1 MFVRHAG
8 RIALFAA
15 ASLLPLAAAHAEV
28 EHFSV
33 ITGGKVVGHLDAD
46 TQGPAT
52 TVDYDVKNNGRGP
65 TMKEALVLDASGLPT
80 AWTVDGNTTF
90 GSKVAEKFALG
101 AGQAT
106 WTDNTGT
113 GNAKVSA
120 PTLYVTQNG
129 SPWELGVEARA
140 LLAAPGGSL
149 PALPGGTLK
158 IAKGETYTVAGEGG
172 PVEATQY
179 TISGVDLDPSY
190 VLLAPDKSL
199 FAVIDSNSV
208 VVRKGYEGEEVRLR
222 GIAANLATARYV
234 ELQKRYA
241 HRYDGPVRITNV
253 RLFDPAAKALT
264 GPVSVVVAGKR
275 IAAVEPADSPVTPGE
290 TVIDGAGGTLVP
302 GLADMHA
309 HLDQSDAI
317 LNLLAG
323 VTTVRD
329 MGNDNAVLAK
339 LVDQM
344 DAGEIA
350 GPRVVRSGFVEGKSP
365 FNANNG
371 ILVDSE
377 AAAVSAVDWY
387 GARDFWQVKIY
398 NSMNPEWVP
407 AVIAEAHKLGM
418 RVAGHVP
425 AFTNA
430 DAMMAAGYDEMT
442 HINQVALGWVLKPG
456 EDTRTLLRLTAL
468 KRLGPLDLASAPVQ
482 KTLATMVSKH
492 IAIDPTLGIHENLLL
507 NRDGH
512 VPPGAVDYY
521 DHMPPS
527 VQRSLKRQW
536 IDTSAPGDDAAYRA
550 AYAKLVDVLKQMQ
563 AKGIFIVPGTDT
575 GGAFTLH
582 RELELYTGLGM
593 TPAQVLARDTLEV
606 QRYMGR
612 DQSLGSIAKG
622 KLADFLL
629 VPGDPVKDI
638 KAIKTIAMVV
648 KDGMVYFP
656 SEVYPEF
663 GIKPLTPAPKV
674 TEAAKS
680 AMAEPA
686 QQHGVGHGYDY

>member
-1 MFVRHAG
+1 MFLRNAG

-15 ASLLPLAAAHAEV
+15 ASLLPLTAAQAEV

-46 TQGPAT
+46 TKDGAT
-52 TVDYDVKNNGRGP
+52 AIDYDVKDNGRGP
-65 TMKEALVLDASGLPT
+65 TMKEALVVDAKGLPT
-80 AWTVDGNTTF
+80 AWTIDGTTTF
-90 GSKVAEKFALG
+90 GSKVAERFALG
-101 AGQAT
+101 GGQAV
-106 WTDNTGT
+106 WTDNTGP
-113 GNAKVSA
+113 GKAAVAS

-129 SPWELGVEARA
+129 SPWELGLEARA
-140 LLAAPGGSL
+140 LLAAGGTL

-158 IAKGETYTVAGEGG
+158 VAKGETYTVKGEGG
-172 PVEATQY
+172 PVETTQY
-179 TISGVDLDPSY
+179 TISGIDLDPSY

-199 FAVIDSNSV
+199 FAVIDASSV
-208 VVRKGYEGEEVRLR
+208 VVRKGYEGEEVLLR
-222 GIAANLATARYV
+222 GIAADLSTARYV
-234 ELQKRYA
+234 ELQRRYA

-264 GPVSVVVAGKR
+264 GPVSVVVMGKR
-275 IAAVEPADSPVTPGE
+275 IAAVEPTDSPVTPGE

-309 HLDQSDAI
+309 HLGQSDAM

-339 LVDQM
+339 LIAQM
-344 DAGEIA
+344 DNGEVA
-350 GPRVVRSGFVEGKSP
+350 GPRVVRSGFIEGKSP
-365 FNANNG
+365 FNSNAG

-387 GARDFWQVKIY
+387 GARDFWQIKIY
-398 NSMNPEWVP
+398 NSMHPEWVP
-407 AVIAEAHKLGM
+407 AVIAEAHRLGM

-468 KRLGPLDLASAPVQ
+468 KRLGPLDLNSAPVR
-482 KTLATMVSKH
+482 KTIQTMVDKK
-492 IAIDPTLGIHENLLL
+492 IGIDPTIGIHENLLL
-507 NRDGH
+507 NRDGQ
-512 VPPGAVDYY
+512 VPPGAADYF
-521 DHMPPS
+521 DHMPPN
-527 VQRSLKRQW
+527 VQRGLKRQW

-550 AYAKLVDVLKQMQ
+550 AYAKLIDVLKEMQ

-582 RELELYTGLGM
+582 RELELDTQIGM
-593 TPAQVLARDTLEV
+593 TSAEALARDTLDV

-612 DQSLGSIAKG
+612 DQALGTVAKG
-622 KLADFLL
+622 KLADFIL

-663 GIKPLTPAPKV
+663 GIKPFTAIPKV

-680 AMAEPA
+680 AMAEPL
-686 QQHGVGHGYDY
+686 QQHAVDRGYD

>member
-1 MFVRHAG
+1 MIVRHAG
-8 RIALFAA
+8 RLALFAA
-15 ASLLPLAAAHAEV
+15 ASLLPLAAAQAEV

-52 TVDYDVKNNGRGP
+52 AIDFDVKNNGRGP
-65 TMKEALVLDASGLPT
+65 TMKEAVTLDARGLPT
-80 AWTVDGNTTF
+80 AWTVTGNTTF
-90 GSKVAEKFALG
+90 GSKVAESFALEG
-101 AGQAT
+101 GKAA
-106 WTDNTGT
+106 WTDSTGT
-113 GNAKVSA
+113 GTATVGA
-120 PTLYVTQNG
+120 PTFYVTQNG
-129 SPWELGVEARA
+129 SPWDLGVEARA
-140 LLAAPGGSL
+140 LLAAPGMSL
-149 PALPGGTLK
+149 PALPAGTLK
-158 IAKGETYTVAGEGG
+158 LAKGATYTVAGEGG
-172 PVEATQY
+172 PVTVTQY
-179 TISGVDLDPSY
+179 AISGTDYDPSY
-190 VLLAPDKSL
+190 VLLAPDNAL
-199 FAVIDSNSV
+199 FAVITPDSV

-222 GIAANLATARYV
+222 GIAADLATQRYID
-234 ELQKRYA
+234 LQKRYA
-241 HRYDGPVRITNV
+241 HRYDGPVRIANV
-253 RLFDPAAKALT
+253 RLFDPAAQALT
-264 GPVSVVVAGKR
+264 APVSVVVMGKR
-275 IAAVEPADSPVTPGE
+275 IAAVEPAESPVTPGE

-309 HLDQSDAI
+309 HLGQSDAM

-339 LVDQM
+339 LIERM
-344 DAGEIA
+344 DAGEVA

-365 FNANNG
+365 FNANGG
-371 ILVDSE
+371 IIVDSQE
-377 AAAVSAVDWY
+377 KAVDAVRWY
-387 GARDFWQVKIY
+387 AARDFWQIKIY
-398 NSMNPEWVP
+398 NSMNPAWVP

-482 KTLATMVSKH
+482 KTIQTMVTKK

-521 DHMPPS
+521 DHVPPS
-527 VQRSLKRQW
+527 AQRSLKGQW

-550 AYAKLVDVLKQMQ
+550 AYAKLADVVKEMVK
-563 AKGIFIVPGTDT
+563 KGIFIVPGTDT

-622 KLADFLL
+622 KLADFILI
-629 VPGDPVKDI
+629 PGDPTKDI

-648 KDGMVYFP
+648 KDGTVYFP
-656 SEVYPEF
+656 SEAYPEF
-663 GIKPLTPAPKV
+663 GIKPFTSVPKV

-680 AMAEPA
+680 AMAEPVH
-686 QQHGVGHGYDY
+686 QHGADHAYDY

>member
-8 RIALFAA
+8 RLALFAA
-15 ASLLPLAAAHAEV
+15 ASLLPFTAAQAGV

-33 ITGGKVVGHLDAD
+33 ITGGKVVGHVDAD
-46 TQGPAT
+46 TSDGAT
-52 TVDYDVKNNGRGP
+52 VIDYDVKDNGRGP
-65 TMKEALVLDASGLPT
+65 TMKEALVVDAQGLPT
-80 AWTVDGNTTF
+80 AWKIDGATAF
-90 GSKVAEKFALG
+90 GSKVAERFALG
-101 AGQAT
+101 GGQAV
-106 WTDNTGT
+106 WTD
-113 GNAKVSA
+113 SA
-120 PTLYVTQNG
+120 GGGKATVAGPSFYIPQNG
-129 SPWELGVEARA
+129 SPWTLGVEARA
-140 LLAAPGGSL
+140 LLAAPDNTL
-149 PALPGGTLK
+149 PALPGGRLK
-158 IAKGETYTVAGEGG
+158 IAKGKTFTVDGKGG

-179 TISGVDLDPSY
+179 TLSGVDLDPSY
-190 VLLAPDKSL
+190 ILLAPDKSL
-199 FAVIDSNSV
+199 FAVIDANSV

-222 GIAANLATARYV
+222 GIAADLSAARYTD
-234 ELQKRYA
+234 LQKKYA
-241 HRYDGPVRITNV
+241 HRYDGPVRITDV

-264 GPVSVVVAGKR
+264 GPVSVVVMGKR

-302 GLADMHA
+302 GLTDMHA
-309 HLDQSDAI
+309 HLGQDDAM

-329 MGNDNAVLAK
+329 MGNDNAVLTK
-339 LVDQM
+339 LIAQM
-344 DAGEIA
+344 DDGEVA
-350 GPRVVRSGFVEGKSP
+350 GPRVVRSGFIEGKSP
-365 FNANNG
+365 FNSNAG
-371 ILVDSE
+371 ILVDSQ
-377 AAAVSAVDWY
+377 AAAVNAVDWY
-387 GARDFWQVKIY
+387 GARDFWQIKIY
-398 NSMNPEWVP
+398 NSMHPDWVP

-468 KRLGPLDLASAPVQ
+468 KRLGPLDLNSAPVQ
-482 KTLATMVSKH
+482 NTIRTMATKK

-507 NRDGH
+507 NRDGK
-512 VPPGAVDYY
+512 VPPGAVDYF

-527 VQRSLKRQW
+527 EQRDLKHQW

-550 AYAKLVDVLKQMQ
+550 AYAKIVDVLKIMERR
-563 AKGIFIVPGTDT
+563 GIFMVPGTDT

-593 TPAQVLARDTLEV
+593 TPADVLARDTLEV

-612 DQSLGSIAKG
+612 DQTLGSIAKG
-622 KLADFLL
+622 KLADFFL

-638 KAIKTIAMVV
+638 RAIKTIAMVV

-663 GIKPLTPAPKV
+663 GITPFTAAPAVTTTPA
-674 TEAAKS
+674 T
-680 AMAEPA
+680 AMAAPL
-686 QQHGVGHGYDY
+686 QQHGHDHGYDY

>member
-1 MFVRHAG
+1 M
-8 RIALFAA
+8 RIALLAA

-52 TVDYDVKNNGRGP
+52 TIDFDVKDNGRGP
-65 TMKEALVLDASGLPT
+65 TMKEALAVDAQGLPT
-80 AWTVDGNTTF
+80 AWAIDGSTTF
-90 GSKVAEKFALG
+90 GSKVAERFALSG
-101 AGQAT
+101 GQAA
-106 WTDNTGT
+106 WTDNTGP
-113 GNAKVSA
+113 GKAAVSA

-129 SPWELGVEARA
+129 SPWELGLEARA
-140 LLAAPGGSL
+140 LLAAGGTL
-149 PALPGGTLK
+149 PALPGGTLR
-158 IAKGETYTVAGEGG
+158 ISRGAAYTVAGEGG
-172 PVEATQY
+172 PVETTQY
-179 TISGVDLDPSY
+179 TISGVGLDPAY
-190 VLLAPDKSL
+190 VLLAPDRSL
-199 FAVIDSNSV
+199 FAVIDANSV

-222 GIAANLATARYV
+222 GIAAELATQRFV
-234 ELQKRYA
+234 DLQKRYA
-241 HRYDGPVRITNV
+241 HRYGGPVRITNV
-253 RLFDPAAKALT
+253 RLFDPVAKALT
-264 GPVSVVVAGKR
+264 GPVSVVVMDKR

-302 GLADMHA
+302 GLTDMHM
-309 HLDQSDAI
+309 HLDPSGAM

-339 LVDQM
+339 LMAQM
-344 DAGEIA
+344 DDGEVA
-350 GPRVVRSGFVEGKSP
+350 GPRVVRSGFIEGKSP
-365 FNANNG
+365 FNSNAG
-371 ILVDSE
+371 ILVDSQE
-377 AAAVSAVDWY
+377 KAVAAVDWY
-387 GARDFWQVKIY
+387 GARDFWQIKIY
-398 NSMNPEWVP
+398 NSMHPEWVP

-468 KRLGPLDLASAPVQ
+468 KRLGPLDLASAPVR
-482 KTLATMVSKH
+482 KTIDTMVTKK

-507 NRDGH
+507 NRDGR
-512 VPPGAVDYY
+512 VPPGAVDYF

-527 VQRSLKRQW
+527 EQRSLKRQW

-550 AYAKLVDVLKQMQ
+550 AYTKLVDVLKIMQ
-563 AKGIFIVPGTDT
+563 KRGIFIVPGTDT

-593 TPAQVLARDTLEV
+593 TPAQVLARDTLGV

-622 KLADFLL
+622 KLADFIL
-629 VPGDPVKDI
+629 VPGNPVQDI

-656 SEVYPEF
+656 TEVYPEF
-663 GIKPLTPAPKV
+663 GIRPFTALPKV
-674 TEAAKS
+674 TTTPAT
-680 AMAEPA
+680 AMAEPM
-686 QQHGVGHGYDY
+686 QQHGIDRGYDY